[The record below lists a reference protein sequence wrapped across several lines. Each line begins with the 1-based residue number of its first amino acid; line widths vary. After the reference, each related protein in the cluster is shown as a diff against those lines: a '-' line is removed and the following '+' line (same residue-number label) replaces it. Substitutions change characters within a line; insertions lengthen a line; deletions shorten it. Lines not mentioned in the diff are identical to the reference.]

1 MKLYKISLFL
11 TIFVFLFAGET
22 SLTPSEQPAENFD
35 FTNEV
40 LVPKLSPVPP
50 SPVEKAIPYT
60 IEWRIALPDTY
71 HVGLT
76 PVNDTILWVSEG
88 ASSTTSPDYMEVYV
102 YNLRTRTLIDSF
114 NQPAGITDRWGWRD
128 MTCRGDTVFASW
140 RTAVNVIHVPTR
152 TVVRSFTPGTGLS
165 CHRALGSDPLDSLIS
180 LNFSTPF
187 WKFYKDTP
195 YNPHSY
201 SNIDTS
207 YGVGYDNHGFLW
219 MSVQTGA
226 SQGKIAK
233 FSYPVLTKLDQQ
245 VIPEITGIAG
255 GCEMWRDTFLLYL
268 NQGTPDEVV
277 CLRLYFPPPTGLDVG
292 VDAIRRPTQLVDP
305 NSVIAPLARIKNFG
319 TNSVSNIPVY
329 CWIDSAGTRIYNQNL
344 TYTGTLAPNE
354 TALVSFPNWLVGPAG
369 ASYQVKMF
377 TDLPNDSN
385 RANDTLRQTTFSFL
399 VRDTLIAPWYQ
410 VIPTVDGE
418 IQPTEWADALKWDIS
433 DVLNMQGSGARPP
446 GSVFL
451 YVKHDSNNVYWALDF
466 VAKATREDYDQF
478 GCYLDEN
485 YNRVWTT
492 DSSEGN
498 HWFVWLTRDTVVY
511 RALIGTGNI
520 PSAYWTRWLTGNGI
534 SRASTASGHLQFEA
548 VVAKGTQ
555 KWNYTINPEEDTV
568 GFYVY
573 VSAAPGSVY
582 WGTWPTTMPGA
593 NWNNAATYGT
603 LIFSRQQ
610 VEIKEGKGITK
621 TEIKINN
628 PLRMPLIL
636 KGVKGLS
643 IYDATGKVVK
653 EINEAKDGNL
663 VWDGKDR
670 NGNSISNGIY
680 FLKMK
685 LDNGSQT
692 TKAIILH

>member
-1 MKLYKISLFL
+1 
-11 TIFVFLFAGET
+11 
-22 SLTPSEQPAENFD
+22 
-35 FTNEV
+35 
-40 LVPKLSPVPP
+40 
-50 SPVEKAIPYT
+50 
-60 IEWRIALPDTY
+60 
-71 HVGLT
+71 
-76 PVNDTILWVSEG
+76 
-88 ASSTTSPDYMEVYV
+88 
-102 YNLRTRTLIDSF
+102 
-114 NQPAGITDRWGWRD
+114 
-128 MTCRGDTVFASW
+128 
-140 RTAVNVIHVPTR
+140 
-152 TVVRSFTPGTGLS
+152 
-165 CHRALGSDPLDSLIS
+165 
-180 LNFSTPF
+180 
-187 WKFYKDTP
+187 
-195 YNPHSY
+195 
-201 SNIDTS
+201 
-207 YGVGYDNHGFLW
+207 
-219 MSVQTGA
+219 
-226 SQGKIAK
+226 
-233 FSYPVLTKLDQQ
+233 
-245 VIPEITGIAG
+245 
-255 GCEMWRDTFLLYL
+255 
-268 NQGTPDEVV
+268 
-277 CLRLYFPPPTGLDVG
+277 
-292 VDAIRRPTQLVDP
+292 
-305 NSVIAPLARIKNFG
+305 
-319 TNSVSNIPVY
+319 
-329 CWIDSAGTRIYNQNL
+329 
-344 TYTGTLAPNE
+344 
-354 TALVSFPNWLVGPAG
+354 
-369 ASYQVKMF
+369 
-377 TDLPNDSN
+377 
-385 RANDTLRQTTFSFL
+385 
-399 VRDTLIAPWYQ
+399 
-410 VIPTVDGE
+410 
-418 IQPTEWADALKWDIS
+418 WDIS

-692 TKAIILH
+692 TKAIILR